1 MLFSNAPDCHIHI
14 ESHVSFTHPNRPI
27 IVQMHPLLAC
37 SRASRSP
44 ISYDITCSPSS
55 KTILDRITHSPIPAY
70 LLLQPATEPATT
82 GKMELKIEGIPWD
95 VVVAPA
101 SGRGPVTPAVAG
113 HRRRIAQP
121 PEPAITNLDLLFA
134 IHQTM
139 YTRVTREEWEAL
151 GNGSSSQRKVA
162 RAYEKRCLADG
173 TGWEEGVRRIDYLK
187 ERTKLVGIEV
197 LSGIGGGTKR
207 IVFKA

>member
-1 MLFSNAPDCHIHI
+1 
-14 ESHVSFTHPNRPI
+14 
-27 IVQMHPLLAC
+27 MHPLLAC
-37 SRASRSP
+37 SRVSSSP
-44 ISYDITCSPSS
+44 ISYDIACSPSS

-82 GKMELKIEGIPWD
+82 GKMELKVEGIPWD

-101 SGRGPVTPAVAG
+101 SGRGPATPAVAN
-113 HRRRIAQP
+113 HRHRITQP
-121 PEPAITNLDLLFA
+121 LEPAITNLDLLSA

-139 YTRVTREEWEAL
+139 NTPVTREEWEAL
-151 GNGSSSQRKVA
+151 GTGSSSQRKVA
-162 RAYEKRCLADG
+162 KAYEKRCLTAG
-173 TGWEEGVRRIDYLK
+173 TGWDEGVRRIDYLK
-187 ERTKLVGIEV
+187 GRTKLVGIEV